1 MSQLEAQKQAIIQI
15 LKQTPHIVFAVLYGS
30 ATELAYYR
38 DLDVAIWVEPDAM
51 SAREELGYA
60 FALADELTHRLH
72 FPVDVRVINRAPL
85 AFRYHVSKGQLLL
98 ARDEE
103 QYAQFLERTWDEY
116 LDFKPIAM
124 QYLREMAA

>member
-1 MSQLEAQKQAIIQI
+1 M
-15 LKQTPHIVFAVLYGS
+15 LYGS
-30 ATELAYYR
+30 ATELAHYR

-51 SAREELGYA
+51 SAREELAYA

-72 FPVDVRVINRAPL
+72 FPVDVRVINWAPL

-98 ARDEE
+98 ARDADR
-103 QYAQFLERTWDEY
+103 YTQFLERTWDEY

-124 QYLREMAA
+124 QYLREVAA

>member
-1 MSQLEAQKQAIIQI
+1 MSQLEAQKQKIIQT
-15 LKQTPHIVFAVLYGS
+15 LEQTPHIVFAMLYGS
-30 ATELAYYR
+30 ATELPHYR

-51 SAREELGYA
+51 SAREELAYA
-60 FALADELTHRLH
+60 FDLADELVHRLH

-98 ARDEE
+98 AREEE